1 MLPQNIAHVHV
12 MLNTIPYIG
21 LAFGIVMAILGWRR
35 RKPDIVRTG
44 LLTFIIIAA
53 ITVPV
58 YLTGLGAHHVV
69 TGLPD
74 VSPDLIKAHERS
86 AIFTLLTV
94 LALGI
99 VSLGGYYFHRRVR
112 LINPS
117 YLIFV
122 VFLAIVAEVL
132 VLRTSLLGGRINHPE
147 VRRSYR
153 AVPEQMLPDSTQE
166 QDSLLNTQ
174 P

>member
-1 MLPQNIAHVHV
+1 MLPQNVAHVHLI
-12 MLNTIPYIG
+12 LNTIPYIG
-21 LAFGIVMAILGWRR
+21 LAFGIIMAILGWRR

-44 LLTFIIIAA
+44 LLTFIIIAV

-58 YLTGLGAHHVV
+58 YLTGLGAEDVVQGLGDVHH
-69 TGLPD
+69 
-74 VSPDLIKAHERS
+74 DLIEAHERS
-86 AIFTLLTV
+86 AVFTLVTV
-94 LALGI
+94 LALGL

-117 YLIFV
+117 YLIFAV
-122 VFLAIVAEVL
+122 LLAIFAEFL

-147 VRRSYR
+147 VRTGYH
-153 AVPEQMLPDSTQE
+153 AAPERVLPDSTQG
-166 QDSLLNTQ
+166 DSLYRE